1 MGYLHFYSIR
11 REETIVYDMKFS
23 SPMGYL
29 HFYSRYVRFGEI
41 PPEESSRPLWG
52 IYISI
57 QTTVDGLTKLIEF
70 SSPMGYLHFYS
81 ILQMEREKDIKMF
94 SSPMGYL
101 HFYSR
106 M

>member
-57 QTTVDGLTKLIEF
+57 QECDLLAYVKVRSRPLWGI
-70 SSPMGYLHFYS
+70 YIS
-81 ILQMEREKDIKMF
+81 IPLLR
-94 SSPMGYL
+94 
-101 HFYSR
+101 
-106 M
+106 